1 VDHLRLR
8 RLERK
13 RRQKLKKR
21 IIRLFEKQKRQS
33 MMQLIRQRKPSIEE
47 ELMLV
52 KQNETVRRRLQ
63 SLIRS
68 SFLWSC

>member
-1 VDHLRLR
+1 MLR
-8 RLERK
+8 RLKRK

-21 IIRLFEKQKRQS
+21 MIRLFERQKRQS
-33 MMQLIRQRKPSIEE
+33 MMQLIRQRKPFIEE

>member
-1 VDHLRLR
+1 MLR
-8 RLERK
+8 RLKRK

-21 IIRLFEKQKRQS
+21 MIRLFERQKRQS
-33 MMQLIRQRKPSIEE
+33 MMQSIKQRKPFIEE

-68 SFLWSC
+68 SFPWSC